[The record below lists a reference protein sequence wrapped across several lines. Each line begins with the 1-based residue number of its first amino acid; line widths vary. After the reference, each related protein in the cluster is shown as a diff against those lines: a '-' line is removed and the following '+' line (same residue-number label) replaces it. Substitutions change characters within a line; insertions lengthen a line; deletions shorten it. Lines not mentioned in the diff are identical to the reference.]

1 MTGRL
6 IATLSI
12 TIVAIGIINDTA
24 IAVAEPP
31 TPCGTPGIAACAG
44 PGPLTPEQRCALVA
58 AQMWLPCNW
67 VINEPV
73 PTGTPGSM

>member
-1 MTGRL
+1 MNGRL

-12 TIVAIGIINDTA
+12 ALATAGISQAPIATA
-24 IAVAEPP
+24 DPP
-31 TPCGTPGIAACAG
+31 APCGTPGIAACAG